1 LALDEPL
8 GSGIGTTPALALR
21 QRAGSGRLGSGE
33 RKQTSGAGEGEALM
47 SASRRPRPFGAVLGA
62 IVPVLCGLLLMGIP
76 VTVTTA
82 QEATPAATPLP
93 TGGVPCT
100 FLFGIQD
107 PEAACVLA
115 IHAVPDAGVVDL
127 YIDGALALPGL
138 EFGILGDFV
147 PVPSGEHQIQI
158 TAAGGDLAAAL
169 IDETVEFAAGVPYE
183 VAAIGLAEDPQLLT
197 RAVNTDPFPADSARL
212 QVVHAAPDAPAIDFA
227 VSGGDVLVANL
238 EYLGLSEVV
247 IVPAGAYVLDVRP
260 AGEEA
265 VVVSLGEAV
274 LEANVNYTYYV
285 IGLVADNTIG
295 GFVVPV
301 AVPAEAVEAVA
312 TPAP

>member
-1 LALDEPL
+1 
-8 GSGIGTTPALALR
+8 
-21 QRAGSGRLGSGE
+21 
-33 RKQTSGAGEGEALM
+33 M
-47 SASRRPRPFGAVLGA
+47 SASRRPRPLLTVLGP
-62 IVPVLCGLLLMGIP
+62 IVPLVCGLILMGTP
-76 VTVTTA
+76 ANVTTA
-82 QEATPAATPLP
+82 QEATTAATPLP

-127 YIDGALALPGL
+127 YIDGALAVPGL
-138 EFGILGDFV
+138 EYGILGDFV
-147 PVPSGEHQIQI
+147 EVASGEHQIQI
-158 TAAGGDLAAAL
+158 TATGGDPADAL

-183 VAAIGLAEDPQLLT
+183 VAAIGLAEDPQLVT
-197 RAVNTDPFPADSARL
+197 RAGNTEPCPADSARL
-212 QVVHAAPDAPAIDFA
+212 RVVHAAPDAPAVDLA
-227 VSGGDVLVANL
+227 VTGGDVLVSNL
-238 EYLGLSEVV
+238 AYLGLSDVV
-247 IVPAGAYVLDVRP
+247 TVPAGAYGLEVRQ
-260 AGEEA
+260 AGDES